1 MNKPI
6 YLDVHKET
14 MSNLDDVDYQILK
27 ILKEDSRTP
36 FTEIATTLGVS
47 DSTIHV
53 RLKKLRDEGVIR
65 GYTVNLNEELM
76 GKKVHGLAMI
86 NVALGHLEEVAV
98 ALKDLENVD
107 TIYETHGV
115 NDLIALIYAHDLEEL
130 REILMGIRKI
140 EYISSTA
147 LTTILKIWK

>member
-1 MNKPI
+1 
-6 YLDVHKET
+6 
-14 MSNLDDVDYQILK
+14 MSNLDEVDYRILK

-53 RLKKLRDEGVIR
+53 RLKKLRDEGVIK
-65 GYTVNLNEELM
+65 GYTVDLNEELM

-86 NVALGHLEEVAV
+86 SVALGHLEEVAA
-98 ALKDLENVD
+98 ALRDHENVG

-115 NDLIALIYAHDLEEL
+115 NDLVALIYAHDLEEL
-130 REILMGIRKI
+130 REVLMEIRKI
-140 EYISSTA
+140 DNITSTA